1 MRFANALLACMQSA
15 LVAACAV
22 SPRETPAPV
31 TTAPASTPGASAPA
45 PVGSASA
52 TRSYQPG
59 IGIVESASVVALAS
73 TPSAAAGGTRAP
85 ASPTMA
91 YRLKMA
97 DGSTQNVV
105 HTGERFELGDR
116 VQITSDGRLTRP

>member
-1 MRFANALLACMQSA
+1 MQSVV
-15 LVAACAV
+15 LAACAV

-31 TTAPASTPGASAPA
+31 TTAATP
-45 PVGSASA
+45 
-52 TRSYQPG
+52 SYQPG

-73 TPSAAAGGTRAP
+73 SPSAGGTGAP

-116 VQITSDGRLTRP
+116 VQITGDGRLTRP

>member
-1 MRFANALLACMQSA
+1 MRFGNALLACVQSM
-15 LVAACAV
+15 LLAACAV

-31 TTAPASTPGASAPA
+31 TTVPPSTTATAPTTAPA
-45 PVGSASA
+45 P
-52 TRSYQPG
+52 TPRYQPG

-73 TPSAAAGGTRAP
+73 SPSAASGGTGAP

-105 HTGERFELGDR
+105 HEGERFELGDR
-116 VQITSDGRLTRP
+116 VQITGDGRLTRP

>member
-1 MRFANALLACMQSA
+1 MRFANALLACMQSV

-31 TTAPASTPGASAPA
+31 TPAPASTPGASAPA

-59 IGIVESASVVALAS
+59 VGIVESASVVALAS

-105 HTGERFELGDR
+105 HAGERFELGDR

>member
-1 MRFANALLACMQSA
+1 VRAVTFGNALLACVQS
-15 LVAACAV
+15 LLLAACAV

-31 TTAPASTPGASAPA
+31 TTAPASTTVPGSTP
-45 PVGSASA
+45 
-52 TRSYQPG
+52 RYQPG

-73 TPSAAAGGTRAP
+73 SPSAAAGGTGAP

-116 VQITSDGRLTRP
+116 VQITSDGRLARP

>member
-1 MRFANALLACMQSA
+1 MQSVV
-15 LVAACAV
+15 LAACAV

-31 TTAPASTPGASAPA
+31 TTAPTSTTAPA
-45 PVGSASA
+45 A
-52 TRSYQPG
+52 TPSYQPG

-73 TPSAAAGGTRAP
+73 SPSAGGTGAP

-116 VQITSDGRLTRP
+116 VQITGDGRLTRP